1 MIIGISGKA
10 GSGKDTLA
18 FFIEERSEARILH
31 FADPL
36 KMAVCTMAGL
46 SYDDVYTQEGKQ
58 HTIDWLDGITVR
70 ELLQKVGT
78 AVRNEIHPE
87 FWIRRLLESSK
98 NSKAT
103 LLVPDVRFPNEA
115 DAIKNAGGFLIRL
128 ERNGAGAGNHIS
140 ETALDNYD
148 KWDMVIQNNYDLDY
162 LKDQAKNIIKL
173 LNL

>member
-1 MIIGISGKA
+1 
-10 GSGKDTLA
+10 
-18 FFIEERSEARILH
+18 
-31 FADPL
+31 
-36 KMAVCTMAGL
+36 MAGL

-98 NSKAT
+98 SSKAT

-128 ERNGAGAGNHIS
+128 EREGAGAGNHIS